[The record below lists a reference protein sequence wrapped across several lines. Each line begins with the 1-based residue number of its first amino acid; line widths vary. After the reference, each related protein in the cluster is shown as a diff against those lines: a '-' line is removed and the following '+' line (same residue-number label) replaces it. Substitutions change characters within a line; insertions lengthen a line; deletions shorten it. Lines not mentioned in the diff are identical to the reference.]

1 MAIMS
6 CMKISVKKLLLI
18 VVLALLVGFIVF
30 RSREDGLDVADD
42 SSVAQAPLFEVRVL
56 KPRVARPLFGILPMK
71 FEEKLEPGGELRF
84 NHASPGA
91 KVSNVELHRLGLN
104 ADGWDLLIETDSE
117 GKITSGTRLVYTMI
131 LAEKQRRLR
140 CRPAEP
146 ASGYFRAM
154 QRTGSSK
161 LNGRFQFELATCEN
175 DETGKVIEWPP
186 APLTIRGS
194 FKGLALSQK

>member
-1 MAIMS
+1 MNHMRT
-6 CMKISVKKLLLI
+6 SVKKQLLI
-18 VVLALLVGFIVF
+18 IVLGLLVGFIIF
-30 RSREDGLDVADD
+30 RSREDELDVADG
-42 SSVAQAPLFEVRVL
+42 SHVAQGPLFEVRVL

-91 KVSNVELHRLGLN
+91 KVSNVELHRLGLS

-154 QRTGSSK
+154 QRTGSSE

-194 FKGLALSQK
+194 FKGLPLSQK